1 MYFTQDKKKANLF
14 MPTIEELIKTKP
26 ITDPYARAML
36 NIIYTGSWLVNN
48 VNQTLKPHGITEP
61 QYNVLRILR
70 GQNGE
75 AMNLFEIQNR
85 MLQRMSNVS
94 RLIDKLLDKGL
105 VERKEC
111 EENRRMVDI
120 RITQA
125 GLSLLETVEVPLA
138 AHMNNMSTK
147 LKKEHAAQLAQWLDA
162 LHDD

>member
-1 MYFTQDKKKANLF
+1 
-14 MPTIEELIKTKP
+14 
-26 ITDPYARAML
+26 ML

-48 VNQTLKPHGITEP
+48 VNQTLKPFGITEP

-75 AMNLFEIQNR
+75 AMNLFEIQSR

-111 EENRRMVDI
+111 KENRRMVDI
-120 RITQA
+120 SITQA
-125 GLSLLETVEVPLA
+125 GLSLLEAVEIPMA
-138 AHMNNMSTK
+138 AHMGKMALK
-147 LKKEHAAQLAQWLDA
+147 IKKEHAAQMAEWLDA

>member
-1 MYFTQDKKKANLF
+1 
-14 MPTIEELIKTKP
+14 MPTIEQLIKTKP
-26 ITDPYARAML
+26 IKDPYSRAML

-48 VNQTLKPHGITEP
+48 VNQTLKPYGITEP

-75 AMNLFEIQNR
+75 AMNLFEIQSR

-111 EENRRMVDI
+111 KENRRMVDI
-120 RITQA
+120 RITA
-125 GLSLLETVEVPLA
+125 VGLSLLETVEVPLA
-138 AHMNNMSTK
+138 QDMEKFASK
-147 LKKEHAAQLAQWLDA
+147 IKKEHAAQLAEWLDA
-162 LHDD
+162 LHDE